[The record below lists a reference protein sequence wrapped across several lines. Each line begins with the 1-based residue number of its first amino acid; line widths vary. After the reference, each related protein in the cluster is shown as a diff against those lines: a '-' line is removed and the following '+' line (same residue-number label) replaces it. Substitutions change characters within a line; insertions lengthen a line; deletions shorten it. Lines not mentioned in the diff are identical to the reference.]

1 MSEAEVQPSTE
12 TVEPAGLDAIID
24 SALDKSGYGEDA
36 PVAPVTTEIKADT
49 PAEAKDDHPSDPTR
63 YADGTFKPTKPAEAE
78 PSVTEPAKAEATPA
92 ETITPQPLATE
103 PLAAP
108 ARWSDA
114 DKAKFAALPREAQE
128 IVLERNKA
136 IEGDYTRKTQ
146 ELAETRKGFEPVV
159 GEIQRLNPLLQHMG
173 MTPQQFI
180 AESGAVAS
188 NLLSG
193 NPRDRAGAIAYLVQH
208 RQVPIPELLTA
219 LGVPTSQTGEVQA
232 DPVIPQLHQKVVSLE
247 TQLRQM
253 NERSV
258 TLERERAQAEFDA
271 LGQAKDQNG
280 QAKFPHFQRAK
291 QTMIQLVASG
301 QADTW
306 DNAYAKAV
314 RLDDE
319 LFKQTVEAERASVA
333 AEAEKQRLAAVDK
346 ANKAKPVKSSDGS
359 PKGASQ
365 LKGLDAHISGAMERA
380 GLN

>member
-1 MSEAEVQPSTE
+1 MSDVEVPSPQQDA
-12 TVEPAGLDAIID
+12 EPAGLDAII
-24 SALDKSGYGEDA
+24 SGAIEKHGYGDEPPA
-36 PVAPVTTEIKADT
+36 PETTTNEAVET
-49 PAEAKDDHPSDPTR
+49 PAEVKID
-63 YADGTFKPTKPAEAE
+63 ADGRARQADGKFASTKPAEAA
-78 PSVTEPAKAEATPA
+78 PSVTEPAQAEAKPA

-103 PLAAP
+103 PIAAP
-108 ARWSDA
+108 ARWSPE

-159 GEIQRLNPLLQHMG
+159 GEIQRLNPLLQHMR

-193 NPRDRAGAIAYLVQH
+193 NPQDRAGAIAYLVQH
-208 RQVPIPELLTA
+208 RQVPIPELLKA
-219 LGVPTSQTGEVQA
+219 LGVPTSQTGEVSA
-232 DPVIPQLHQKVVSLE
+232 DPVIPQLHQKVVGLE

-258 TLERERAQAEFDA
+258 TSERERAQAEFDA
-271 LGQAKDQNG
+271 LGQAKDQSG
-280 QAKFPHFQRAK
+280 QAKFPHFERVK
-291 QTMIQLVASG
+291 QAMIQLVASG

-306 DNAYAKAV
+306 DNAYSKSV
-314 RLDDE
+314 RLDDD
-319 LFKQTVEAERASVA
+319 LYKQTVETERANVA

-346 ANKAKPVKSSDGS
+346 ANKAKPVRSSDGS
-359 PKGASQ
+359 PAGASQ
-365 LKGLDAHISGAMERA
+365 LKGLDAHIAGAMERA
-380 GLN
+380 GMN